1 MKFLLINLIRFYW
14 TVKPKN
20 KLPRC
25 IFRKSCS
32 SYVYEITREKGFYK
46 GVKALRFRIKNCNY
60 GFELYKNP
68 ETKKTEMLLPD
79 KTIIEEKNIAERL
92 LNNL

>member
-25 IFRKSCS
+25 IFKKSCS
-32 SYVYEITREKGFYK
+32 SYVYEITKQYGFYK
-46 GVKALRFRIKNCNY
+46 GLKALNFRLRNCKY
-60 GFELYKNP
+60 GFELYKDPVNN
-68 ETKKTEMLLPD
+68 KIQMILPD
-79 KTIIEEKNIAERL
+79 KSIINEKDIAERFL
-92 LNNL
+92 K